1 VERVVTVKID
11 NPGLHRADGTQLT
24 AEPTLARET
33 GPVEGGIDQLLRE
46 LPWRRIPSDRGH
58 RWSTS
63 NTGLL
68 ESAG

>member
-11 NPGLHRADGTQLT
+11 NPGLNRADGTQLT

-46 LPWRRIPSDRGH
+46 LPCAAYRPIAD
-58 RWSTS
+58 T
-63 NTGLL
+63 
-68 ESAG
+68 AGRP